1 MGPARVPYDH
11 PNSLRVITMPLSDRY
26 SVHIH
31 DRSQVEYRDVDR
43 TVILPAGMLDGEVYV
58 GRQKVTAGTL
68 DPADRDEIT
77 ERVYHHLNVTR
88 AMDLRFLNPDGSQW
102 QPPPRPAR
110 TIPDAVDRVEPGLWP
125 LLQRILARRRQ

>member
-1 MGPARVPYDH
+1 
-11 PNSLRVITMPLSDRY
+11 VITMPLPDRY
-26 SVHIH
+26 SVHVL

-58 GRQKVTAGTL
+58 GRHKVTAGTL
-68 DPADRDEIT
+68 DPADRHEVT

-102 QPPPRPAR
+102 RPAAR
-110 TIPDAVDRVEPGLWP
+110 PAGTIPDAVDRVEPGIWP
-125 LLQRILARRRQ
+125 LLRRILTPRRR